1 MPRYSS
7 IKEEKWLKVWYTS
20 DLEIS
25 STFWENTGPFPLGKV
40 TNFFVDREEIIIA
53 YKPTK

>member
-7 IKEEKWLKVWYTS
+7 IKEENCTS
-20 DLEIS
+20 DLENS

-40 TNFFVDREEIIIA
+40 TNFFVGREEIINA

>member
-1 MPRYSS
+1 MSRYSS
-7 IKEEKWLKVWYTS
+7 IKEEKLLKVWCAS

-40 TNFFVDREEIIIA
+40 TQFFVGREEIINS